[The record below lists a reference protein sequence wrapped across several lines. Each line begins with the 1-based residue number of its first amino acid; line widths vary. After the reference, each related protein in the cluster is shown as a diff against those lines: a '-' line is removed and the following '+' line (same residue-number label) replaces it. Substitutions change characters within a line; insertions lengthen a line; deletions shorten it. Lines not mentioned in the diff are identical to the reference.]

1 MDTSSVIVTVTIK
14 FDAVTIKLGTLLT
27 VPVGPVHVRAIW
39 KGPDSPS
46 IMRKCFFHS
55 TSSHPMS
62 RVDVYLAR
70 GRMFGTCSF
79 MSCRKNIEKRWWRTR
94 LTRGRSDVTAFS
106 TSLAPGSASAG
117 GIVSRCRA
125 SETLKVFET
134 GAVSRREVS
143 RSRSTRMV

>member
-1 MDTSSVIVTVTIK
+1 MHTSSAIVTVTIK
-14 FDAVTIKLGTLLT
+14 FDAITIKLGTLLT

-55 TSSHPMS
+55 TSSHPT
-62 RVDVYLAR
+62 RGRIYLAR

-79 MSCRKNIEKRWWRTR
+79 MSRRKNIEKRWRTR
-94 LTRGRSDVTAFS
+94 LTRGRSDATAFS
-106 TSLAPGSASAG
+106 TSLAPGSAGAG

-134 GAVSRREVS
+134 GALSRREVS
-143 RSRSTRMV
+143 RNRSTRTI